1 VLCFHEA
8 AVSQID
14 EAGVRAHPSAE
25 AKEYWSE
32 IARRRARL
40 ILAPGIPLE
49 LVTPRGSR
57 MLEASHRYFHR
68 AADALDIPP
77 KVREVLLAPRRVIK
91 VEIVEEADDGQLMH
105 FTGFRVQHNSARGPC
120 KGGLR
125 YHPAMDEDHAGALAN
140 LMTWKTAIV
149 DVPFGGAKGGIDCDP
164 SQMSRF
170 ELERV
175 TRAFVEQCKEMIG
188 PTIDIP
194 APDVNTNAD
203 VMAWI
208 MDEYSRHYGF
218 SPAVVTGKPL
228 HLFGSD
234 GREEATGRG
243 VMYALE
249 EALRDRGREFPGTTV
264 ALQGFGNVGSH
275 AARLIAERGGR
286 IVAVA
291 DHMGGVSSEA
301 GLDTSALGSWAAE
314 HRTVAGFPGG
324 DAFEGSEIIA
334 WPADVLIPA
343 ALEEAIDEENAA
355 DVRADIIVEAANG
368 PTTPEAD
375 TILHDKGVLI
385 VPDILANAGGVTVS
399 YFEWAQ
405 NIQQFRW
412 ELERVNAEL
421 EKSMRRAYGSVRD
434 VAKERG
440 VELRAAA
447 FILAIQ
453 RVGRAALAR
462 RSVRETID
470 FG

>member
-1 VLCFHEA
+1 
-8 AVSQID
+8 
-14 EAGVRAHPSAE
+14 
-25 AKEYWSE
+25 
-32 IARRRARL
+32 
-40 ILAPGIPLE
+40 
-49 LVTPRGSR
+49 
-57 MLEASHRYFHR
+57 MLEASHRYFHH
-68 AADALDIPP
+68 AADLLDLAP
-77 KVREVLLAPRRVIK
+77 KVREVLLTPNRVIK
-91 VEIVEEADDGQLMH
+91 VEIVDEADDGQLMH
-105 FTGFRVQHNSARGPC
+105 YTGFRVQHNSARGPC

-125 YHPAMDEDHAGALAN
+125 YHPTMDEDHASALAN

-149 DVPFGGAKGGIDCDP
+149 DVPFGGAKGGINCDP
-164 SQMSRF
+164 SEMSRF

-175 TRAFVEQCKEMIG
+175 TRRFVERCKEVIG

-218 SPAVVTGKPL
+218 SPAIVTGKPL
-228 HLFGSD
+228 HLFGSE

-249 EALRDRGREFPGTTV
+249 EALRDRGQELSGTSV

-275 AARLIAERGGR
+275 AARLIAERGGK

-291 DHMGGVSSEA
+291 DHKGGVSNEK
-301 GLDTSALGSWAAE
+301 GLDVAALVAWAAE
-314 HRTVAGFPGG
+314 HRTVAGFAGG
-324 DAFEGSEIIA
+324 DAFTGPEIIA

-343 ALEEAIDEENAA
+343 ALEDAIDEKNA
-355 DVRADIIVEAANG
+355 DQVRAQIIVEAANA

-375 TILHDKGVLI
+375 TILKSKDVLI

-412 ELERVNAEL
+412 ELDRVNAEL
-421 EKSMRRAYGSVRD
+421 EKSMRRAYASVRE
-434 VAKERG
+434 VAKEKG
-440 VELRAAA
+440 ADLRTAA
-447 FILAIQ
+447 FVLAIQ

-462 RSVRETID
+462 RSLREEID
-470 FG
+470 LG